1 MSAYTWKRI
10 ASVTTGG
17 KPHFFRAYDASGQW
31 VASIVWNRGVR
42 AYAVDTA
49 RAGLTEYV
57 STVPA
62 GKRAVRLALAQKAGA
77 T

>member
-10 ASVTTGG
+10 PSVTTGG
-17 KPHFFRAYDASGQW
+17 KPHFFRAYDAEGHW
-31 VASIVWNRGVR
+31 VATIVWSRSVR
-42 AYAVDTA
+42 AYAVETS
-49 RAGLTEYV
+49 REFVEYV

-62 GKRAVRLALAQKAGA
+62 GKRVVRLALAQKAGA